1 MQEDT
6 EVAKGRYKLYQ
17 RGKMQIYNLI
27 LDLRSKMIRKEKK
40 EQAHYSQGMIL
51 ENIFCFYNF

>member
-40 EQAHYSQGMIL
+40 EQTHYSQGL
-51 ENIFCFYNF
+51 LL

>member
-40 EQAHYSQGMIL
+40 EQAHYSQGML
-51 ENIFCFYNF
+51 LKIFSVVYNF